1 MRDNGA
7 QPSPVFPRPVYAR
20 AEVTNEPGMGFLL
33 VSQTSFR
40 QFFCPED
47 SHCVATQFSGSV
59 TKTYEVVEHDEVVE
73 HQHDELRSVIF
84 GGKLLYYNP
93 SRPLA
98 LKTSRIAVLQ
108 LEAQWQRCAL
118 GELTGEVGQD
128 KRVVFERD
136 RVDFPQAFRSS
147 VGVRWNTR

>member
-1 MRDNGA
+1 MRDNGARA

-20 AEVTNEPGMGFLL
+20 AEVTDEPGVGFLL

-59 TKTYEVVEHDEVVE
+59 TKTYEVIEHDAED
-73 HQHDELRSVIF
+73 QHELCSVIF
-84 GGKLLYYNP
+84 GGKLLHYNP

-118 GELTGEVGQD
+118 GELTGEVS
-128 KRVVFERD
+128 KIREVAFFERGE
-136 RVDFPQAFRSS
+136 RS
-147 VGVRWNTR
+147 G